1 MFSFHCCMNL
11 GCLIRQP
18 LIKNLTLLPWVKR
31 WPFLN
36 SFINEQ
42 FLSSILSLHLWAHG
56 IRVAPETTFVSA
68 HPTLPHLHPVIE
80 WPVTVQMK
88 PLVIMWIAQP
98 LNFASRNGRF
108 HTSSAQHAEWFPEA
122 YAVRQT
128 GVKFAS
134 AARNN
139 YIVSLQH
146 RPACGESSWLQ
157 ENARREKERNPN
169 SSMPRC
175 GIVRASKSSQTLRSA
190 GARGSLW
197 TTFIPKCTAPFAPAG
212 ANVHHTRLGEQKEPH
227 EWRSVNVERVG

>member
-1 MFSFHCCMNL
+1 MSQTMTVPELFHKRPVSQLYFIFASL
-11 GCLIRQP
+11 GSWNPSCSWNDICLCTSHPPQP
-18 LIKNLTLLPWVKR
+18 PPRHFPL
-31 WPFLN
+31 
-36 SFINEQ
+36 
-42 FLSSILSLHLWAHG
+42 
-56 IRVAPETTFVSA
+56 
-68 HPTLPHLHPVIE
+68 E

-175 GIVRASKSSQTLRSA
+175 GIVQASKSFQTLRSA